1 VLKVK
6 KKNLIIV
13 VSACLF
19 VLILSFLISSL
30 RTPFQNLLKQ
40 PLNLLTLIQRE
51 FNGMLFYHRN
61 FIQNDRLKNEIDYL
75 NNKLNA
81 QQELSLENTR
91 LKNLL
96 SFKQNSTYKL
106 IAAKVIARSPD
117 SWTSNVT
124 IDKGRSNGLR
134 RGMVV
139 ITYLGLVGKIIE
151 VQDFTSKVL
160 LISDPSLSVSAI
172 VQRSRQEGLV
182 CGTLGSHL
190 IMKYLPEEADINIQ
204 DTVITSGLNEVY
216 PKGIIIGTVVDIGK
230 EFSGLSRYAIIK
242 PAVGLSNIEEV
253 LIIIS

>member
-1 VLKVK
+1 MLKVK

-13 VSACLF
+13 ASACLF
-19 VLILSFLISSL
+19 VLIPSLLIPSL
-30 RTPFQNLLKQ
+30 RTPFLSLLKQ

-51 FNGMLFYHRN
+51 FNGMIFYHRN
-61 FIQNDRLKNEIDYL
+61 FIQNDRLKKETDYL

-81 QQELSLENTR
+81 QQELLLENVR

-96 SFKQNSTYKL
+96 SFKQNSAYKL
-106 IAAKVIARSPD
+106 IAARVIARSPD

-124 IDKGRSNGLR
+124 IDKGRSNGLG

-139 ITYLGLVGKIIE
+139 VTYLGLVGRIIE
-151 VQDFTSKVL
+151 VQDFTSRVL
-160 LISDPSLSVSAI
+160 LITDPSLSVSAI

-182 CGTLGSHL
+182 CGTLGSYL

-216 PKGIIIGTVVDIGK
+216 PKGLNIGTVIEIGK

-242 PAVGLSNIEEV
+242 PSVNLSDIEEV
-253 LIIIS
+253 LIIVS

>member
-1 VLKVK
+1 MLKVK
-6 KKNLIIV
+6 KKILIIV
-13 VSACLF
+13 ASSCLS
-19 VLILSFLISSL
+19 VLILSLSIPSIRAPFLNI
-30 RTPFQNLLKQ
+30 LKQ
-40 PLNLLTLIQRE
+40 PLKLLTLIQRE
-51 FNGMLFYHRN
+51 FQGIIFYHSN
-61 FIQNDRLKNEIDYL
+61 FIQNDRFKREIDYL

-81 QQELSLENTR
+81 QQEFLLENAR

-117 SWTSNVT
+117 SWTSNII
-124 IDKGRSNGLR
+124 IDKGRNNGIK
-134 RGMVV
+134 RGMAVV
-139 ITYLGLVGKIIE
+139 TYLGLVGRVIE
-151 VQDFTSKVL
+151 AQESTSKVL
-160 LISDPSLSVSAI
+160 LISDPNLSVSAI
-172 VQRSRQEGLV
+172 DQRSRQEGLV
-182 CGTLGSHL
+182 CGTLGAHL

-242 PAVGLSNIEEV
+242 PSVSLSNIEEV